1 MTDFFALLHEPRRP
15 GLDASRLR
23 DKFLALASECH
34 PDRVHNASAAEKAAA
49 NRHYAELNAAVQ
61 CLTDPKTRLLHL
73 LELER
78 GSRPPEIQT
87 IPPALAD
94 WFVGIAAICREADAF
109 LLEREKV
116 TSPLLKIQW
125 VERAQAWI
133 ERLQEWQ
140 QNLGGLRGELPIQL
154 VQFAF
159 VDAQLLL
166 AAAAAQRRR
175 HRRGG
180 GAGAQAR
187 RRRCRRGHGR
197 DGGRGLQQ
205 LLLEL
210 ELAQLVL
217 AQLQLVEIA
226 FFRLRDGCFFVPT
239 FILNHIF
246 LLLYKVFVIYRC
258 LALVMTLA

>member
-23 DKFLALASECH
+23 DKFLALATECH
-34 PDRVHNASAAEKAAA
+34 PDRVHNASVTEKATA

-94 WFVGIAAICREADAF
+94 WFVDIAAICREADAF

-125 VERAQAWI
+125 FERAQAWI

-140 QNLGGLRGELPIQL
+140 QNLGGLRGEL
-154 VQFAF
+154 
-159 VDAQLLL
+159 DARLQVLDEGWPEPGATPETKAACL
-166 AAAAAQRRR
+166 ARIE
-175 HRRGG
+175 
-180 GAGAQAR
+180 
-187 RRRCRRGHGR
+187 
-197 DGGRGLQQ
+197 
-205 LLLEL
+205 EL
-210 ELAQLVL
+210 YRFYGYFNRWQN
-217 AQLQLVEIA
+217 QLQERIA
-226 FFRLRDGCFFVPT
+226 RLSF
-239 FILNHIF
+239 
-246 LLLYKVFVIYRC
+246 
-258 LALVMTLA
+258 